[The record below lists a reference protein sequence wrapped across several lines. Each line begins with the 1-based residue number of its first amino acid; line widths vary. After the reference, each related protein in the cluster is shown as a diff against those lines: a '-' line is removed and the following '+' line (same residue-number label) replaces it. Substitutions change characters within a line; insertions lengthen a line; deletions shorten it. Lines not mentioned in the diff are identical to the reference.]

1 MGSTKSTPYIAGA
14 NLRLV
19 VKLHKIRKA
28 MYNQSSIGCKID
40 SIYVEIIHIYK
51 FMSHLPDT
59 TFRRF
64 LPSMTWSNPSA
75 SNLWNETLNVLIPN
89 RSEHYATYKN
99 SEEDVRLDSTIHVED
114 HNVTSEV
121 TGEDTGDLIQD
132 VIIRPKPRT
141 PPIPTLLSYRP
152 RYHSTSPTSGLLRQ
166 PPSRPPSRSPG
177 VASDVSSGDS
187 HTSSSILIQED
198 LKYIQ
203 QVTIEDTI
211 SFVPNL
217 RYGKVL
223 SIEDDGQTIVV
234 ASRIYNGYTT
244 VLSPHTYR
252 FSLVIDGIFVIDRA
266 AAYTRLAQI
275 LIDNIVYVPYLY
287 AHPESGNLH
296 AQIYMND
303 IHVNQWMIDQ
313 GLATTG
319 NEV

>member
-1 MGSTKSTPYIAGA
+1 
-14 NLRLV
+14 
-19 VKLHKIRKA
+19 
-28 MYNQSSIGCKID
+28 
-40 SIYVEIIHIYK
+40 
-51 FMSHLPDT
+51 
-59 TFRRF
+59 
-64 LPSMTWSNPSA
+64 MTWSNPSA

-114 HNVTSEV
+114 HNVTCEDTCEV
-121 TGEDTGDLIQD
+121 THEDNGDMIQD

-141 PPIPTLLSYRP
+141 PPIPTLRS
-152 RYHSTSPTSGLLRQ
+152 RYHPTSLPVCDSPSSGLLRQ

-177 VASDVSSGDS
+177 IASDISSDS

-203 QVTIEDTI
+203 QVTIENTI

-252 FSLVIDGIFVIDRA
+252 FSLVIDGIFVIDCA
-266 AAYTRLAQI
+266 AAYTRLTQI
-275 LIDNIVYVPYLY
+275 LIDNIVYVPHLY
-287 AHPESGNLH
+287 VHPESGNLH
-296 AQIYMND
+296 AQIYIGD

-313 GLATTG
+313 GLAT
-319 NEV
+319 NRIYR

>member
-1 MGSTKSTPYIAGA
+1 MYKPPMGGVY
-14 NLRLV
+14 
-19 VKLHKIRKA
+19 
-28 MYNQSSIGCKID
+28 KID
-40 SIYVEIIHIYK
+40 SIDVEIIHIYK
-51 FMSHLPDT
+51 FMSHIPDT
-59 TFRRF
+59 TLRRF
-64 LPSMTWSNPSA
+64 LPSMNWPNPSA

-114 HNVTSEV
+114 TC
-121 TGEDTGDLIQD
+121 EDTGNMIQD

-141 PPIPTLLSYRP
+141 PPIPTL
-152 RYHSTSPTSGLLRQ
+152 RQ

-177 VASDVSSGDS
+177 IASDVSSDS

-266 AAYTRLAQI
+266 AAYTRLTQI
-275 LIDNIVYVPYLY
+275 LIDNIVYVPHLY
-287 AHPESGNLH
+287 VHPESRNLH
-296 AQIYMND
+296 AQIYIGD
-303 IHVNQWMIDQ
+303 VHVNQWMIDQ
-313 GLATTG
+313 GSNICINTETLDKHK
-319 NEV
+319 EIIS